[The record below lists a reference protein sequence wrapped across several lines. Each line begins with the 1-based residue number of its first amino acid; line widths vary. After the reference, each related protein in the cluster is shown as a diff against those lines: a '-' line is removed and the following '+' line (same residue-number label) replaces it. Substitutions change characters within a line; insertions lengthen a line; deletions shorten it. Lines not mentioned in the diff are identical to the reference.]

1 MMGLT
6 PQQRACLDAIEAY
19 NERSGTMPTLEELRV
34 DLGMPSKTGVARLLE
49 QLEDRGAIMRLR
61 GRARAIFVVCRNC
74 PHCGADVR
82 TTRSVR
88 VR

>member
-34 DLGMPSKTGVARLLE
+34 DLGLPGRSAVARLLA
-49 QLEDRGAIMRLR
+49 QLEDRGAIVRLR
-61 GRARAIFVVCRNC
+61 HRARAIFVVHQAC

-82 TTRSVR
+82 TPRSAR